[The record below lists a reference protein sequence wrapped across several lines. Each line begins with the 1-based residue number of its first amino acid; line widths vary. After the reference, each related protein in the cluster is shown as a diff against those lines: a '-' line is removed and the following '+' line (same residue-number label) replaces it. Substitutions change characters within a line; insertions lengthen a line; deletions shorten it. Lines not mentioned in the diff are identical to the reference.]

1 MIACFENRA
10 ICGER
15 PFWWVKSHKSANLT
29 LKQFDITCETG
40 PGSPSGHCMVFVAGW
55 LPLILYIKHRRKK
68 LGATLYSLLI
78 ICTIVVGVSRLYTAT
93 HFPHQV
99 IEGSVAGKS
108 LPTSFPNCFTTL
120 HFYQQR
126 HYFPHYSAFE
136 GALIGQAFYQWTMQY
151 TLERTTTT
159 AASTDLR
166 PSALISPQRLAIIG
180 TLSFVLGEAIGATL
194 NFLGVDVDRSLRMAR
209 THCDR
214 REWVHPSTSVEAS
227 YARVTGALLGLAAA
241 LIFRPLTVRSLKT
254 PPLTVKRVIFP
265 CVMCTVAC
273 YYCQRLISLLAPFF
287 KCLLGYIPL
296 GSQASFLFY
305 MGAIGASCPLVVAL
319 VFSSLL
325 HQLVSCKAQR
335 CTSTKRN
342 ATVASSSHDSEASTR
357 GERSRSRSQH

>member
-1 MIACFENRA
+1 MTKQNILKA

-68 LGATLYSLLI
+68 LGATLYALLI

-99 IEGSVAGKS
+99 IEGSVAGNI
-108 LPTSFPNCFTTL
+108 T
-120 HFYQQR
+120 Q
-126 HYFPHYSAFE
+126 PHYSAFE
-136 GALIGQAFYQWTMQY
+136 GALIGQAFYQWTMRY
-151 TLERTTTT
+151 TLKCTTTT

-166 PSALISPQRLAIIG
+166 PSALISPQRLTIIG

-325 HQLVSCKAQR
+325 DQLVSCKAQR

-357 GERSRSRSQH
+357 GERSRSRPQH